1 MKNHILFSTKDNCYI
16 HSCRHKETIPA
27 HPIMQRIIHLQEL
40 GISSLENDEVLHS
53 YTKEEVNY
61 YLKKYYYWK
70 EMNIIDVKDDIK
82 YTPLS
87 AELIQKELENLQV
100 ITFVVTDKCNLQP
113 PL

>member
-82 YTPLS
+82 YPL
-87 AELIQKELENLQV
+87 AELIQCIFNF
-100 ITFVVTDKCNLQP
+100 TNGSVV
-113 PL
+113 